1 MSGAPVLSTLVDGL
15 ARATPTAVRGIANAT
30 ANFILK
36 RMEEGVSYEGALGE
50 AQELGLA
57 ERDPTADVEGYDA
70 MAKAMILAALVSGRQ
85 LRVEEVVRRGITGR
99 RSNRAVNRRS
109 CGAARDDRI
118 GRGEPG
124 ERHRCPGGA
133 LCGSAR

>member
-70 MAKAMILAALVSGRQ
+70 MAKAMILAARLRQ
-85 LRVEEVVRRGITGR
+85 
-99 RSNRAVNRRS
+99 A
-109 CGAARDDRI
+109 AARGG
-118 GRGEPG
+118 GRAPRDHRTEIEPRG
-124 ERHRCPGGA
+124 QPA
-133 LCGSAR
+133 LMWSSS